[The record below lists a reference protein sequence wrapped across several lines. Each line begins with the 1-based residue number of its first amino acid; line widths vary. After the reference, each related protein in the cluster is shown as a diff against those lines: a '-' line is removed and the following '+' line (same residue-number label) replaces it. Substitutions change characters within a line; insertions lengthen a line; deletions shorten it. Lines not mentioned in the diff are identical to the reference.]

1 MTAASETLE
10 GRVAFITGAARGQGR
25 AHAVRLANE
34 GADIIASDI
43 CAPVSK
49 SVTYPAATAEDL
61 AETVRAVEAT
71 GRKVLARAVDIRDLE
86 AQEQLVSDA
95 VEQFGRLDIVVAN
108 AGVLSWGRLWELTP
122 EQWDTVV
129 DVNLNGTWRTIRAT
143 VPAMIEAGNGGSIII
158 VSSSAGLKATPGNG
172 HYAASKHGL
181 TALTNTLALEVGEYG
196 IRVNS
201 IHPYS
206 IDTPMI
212 EPEAMGTLFGKH
224 PSFLHSFAPMPYHRV
239 TDGKNEGLAAFMAP
253 EEVANVVAWLA
264 GDGSS
269 TLSGSQISVDRG
281 VMKY

>member
-1 MTAASETLE
+1 M
-10 GRVAFITGAARGQGR
+10 
-25 AHAVRLANE
+25 
-34 GADIIASDI
+34 
-43 CAPVSK
+43 
-49 SVTYPAATAEDL
+49 
-61 AETVRAVEAT
+61 EAT

-86 AQEQLVSDA
+86 AQQQLVADA

-122 EQWDTVV
+122 EQWDTVI

-158 VSSSAGLKATPGNG
+158 VSSSAGVKATPGNG

-181 TALTNTLALEVGEYG
+181 TALTNSLALEVGEFG

-212 EPEAMGTLFGKH
+212 EPEAMGALFGKH

-239 TDGKNEGLAAFMAP
+239 TDGKSEGLAAFMPP

-264 GDGSS
+264 SDASS
-269 TLSGSQISVDRG
+269 TLSGSQIAVDRG